1 MAYIGYNK
9 LWESEFDNLVS
20 KRYKVQYSNIIQLKL
35 EVHDSY
41 KKDEK
46 IPTNVEPVDDEDVTK
61 RSFPDKKISK
71 TDGNLSLLEKDY
83 NEFKLQ
89 YNKQSVERTLIEKA
103 VKTTMQIHYDKKLFD
118 SFHKTD
124 EVLQDF
130 LFSTRPTPDLKKVND
145 VIH

>member
-1 MAYIGYNK
+1 MAYNYYNK

-20 KRYKVQYSNIIQLKL
+20 KRYKVQYSNIIQLK
-35 EVHDSY
+35 Y
-41 KKDEK
+41 M
-46 IPTNVEPVDDEDVTK
+46 IVTK
-61 RSFPDKKISK
+61 KMKKYQQTLNLLMMKMLQIEVFQTKKISK

-83 NEFKLQ
+83 NEVKLQ

-103 VKTTMQIHYDKKLFD
+103 VKTTMPIHYEKKLFD

-130 LFSTRPTPDLKKVND
+130 LFSTRRTPDLKKVND